1 MGKLVI
7 DLEAHP
13 PQCTGIELYEDGL
26 KDSKAFLKG
35 RAQLEKATK
44 QFAGRRKARSEEHT
58 SELQSP

>member
-44 QFAGRRKARSEEHT
+44 QFAGRRKAGRIR
-58 SELQSP
+58 LK